1 MHTSIRI
8 LVDHCVAA
16 KVVAVASERMPTAE
30 FVKARD
36 VSAHELNNGDLHAFA
51 EREGFDKIPTADLN
65 MTVQTVPRLPTVVYH
80 LRSGMTDAELRDIA
94 EDCADLLNV
103 AEEVRYHPVK
113 PREGS
118 TRYAARLTRASK
130 VEKYRLR
137 PTRKK
142 GVVDL

>member
-1 MHTSIRI
+1 
-8 LVDHCVAA
+8 
-16 KVVAVASERMPTAE
+16 MPTAE

-51 EREGFDKIPTADLN
+51 EREGFDKILTADLN
-65 MTVQTVPRLPTVVYH
+65 MTVQTGPRLPTVVYH

-118 TRYAARLTRASK
+118 TRYAARLTRAWK
-130 VEKYRLR
+130 VEKYGLR

-142 GVVDL
+142 GVIDL

>member
-1 MHTSIRI
+1 
-8 LVDHCVAA
+8 
-16 KVVAVASERMPTAE
+16 MPTAE

-51 EREGFDKIPTADLN
+51 EREGFDKILTADLN

-103 AEEVRYHPVK
+103 AEEVRYHSVK

-118 TRYAARLTRASK
+118 TRYAARLTRAWK
-130 VEKYRLR
+130 VEKYGLR

-142 GVVDL
+142 GVIDL